1 MAENKKKRGGRR
13 AHLNDYH
20 MDLAG
25 NYVYTGAHYAYV
37 DQGRPLERVKR
48 ELLLLSISLL
58 TGVVAGGCSDTPAM
72 LNCWYVIL
80 PYLGEAAA
88 AVSVLWA
95 LVRMRKE
102 KDPFREYVYKATAK
116 ALPHRAMLCMI
127 FAGLGFV
134 NMVLYLVDQGSFG
147 GKGTSVAIYLVVKLL
162 VAGAAWLTWRYALT
176 LRWEK
181 LPPRD
186 LDVPPQE

>member
-1 MAENKKKRGGRR
+1 MAEKKKKRGGRR

-20 MDLAG
+20 VDLAG
-25 NYVYTGAHYAYV
+25 NYVYTGAHYAYI

-48 ELLLLSISLL
+48 ELWALCIAMLM
-58 TGVVAGGCSDTPAM
+58 GVFAGGCSDTPAM
-72 LNCWYVIL
+72 MNCWYVIL

-95 LVRMRKE
+95 LVKMRREKE
-102 KDPFREYVYKATAK
+102 PFREYVYKATVK

-134 NMVLYLVDQGSFG
+134 CMLLYLVNAGTFG
-147 GKGTSVAIYLVVKLL
+147 GKGLSVALYLAMKLL
-162 VAGAAWLTWRYALT
+162 VGGAAWLLWRYSLS

-186 LDVPPQE
+186 LDIPPEE